1 MSNPAPRRNWFF
13 ALLIP
18 ASVLFVAT
26 ALAVAVMPAL
36 ENQAMDAGA
45 AVPPS
50 AFRTALREDGVWWLL
65 GEVIVVV
72 GLSIAAMVFDDRGTS
87 SQIPPTT

>member
-1 MSNPAPRRNWFF
+1 MATAPPRRNWFF
-13 ALLIP
+13 TLLIP
-18 ASVLFVAT
+18 ASVLFVVT

-45 AVPPS
+45 AMPPS
-50 AFRTALREDGVWWLL
+50 AFRAALRKDGVWWLL

-72 GLSIAAMVFDDRGTS
+72 GLSVAAMVFDDRGTS
-87 SQIPPTT
+87 TQIPPPP